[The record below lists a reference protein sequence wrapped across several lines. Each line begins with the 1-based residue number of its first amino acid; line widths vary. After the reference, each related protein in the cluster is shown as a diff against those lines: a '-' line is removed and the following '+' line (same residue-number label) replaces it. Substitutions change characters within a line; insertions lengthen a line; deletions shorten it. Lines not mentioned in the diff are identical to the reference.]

1 MRIALSAL
9 AIAALLS
16 HQLIAAD
23 GFKLETGFT
32 SLFNGKNLDGWK
44 TSNGEALEGK
54 TEAFKGRFKVTD
66 DSIVIDPKIKGN
78 AVINTVKEF
87 GKDAHIKFEF
97 KAGPGCNNDF
107 YFRGLKFDIT
117 KAGVKNLK
125 EGEWQTLEIISQG
138 ENVEFKSD
146 GATQRTQKAKTDSS
160 PLGVRAEFGPIELR
174 RFRAK

>member
-1 MRIALSAL
+1 ML
-9 AIAALLS
+9 
-16 HQLIAAD
+16 LIACTLIANSHIGAGD
-23 GFKLETGFT
+23 DFKPEAGF
-32 SLFNGKNLDGWK
+32 SPLFNGSNLDGWK
-44 TSNGEALEGK
+44 TSKDEALDGK
-54 TEAFKGRFKVTD
+54 AEAFKGRFKITD
-66 DSIVIDPKIKGN
+66 GAIVIDPKIKGN
-78 AVINTVKEF
+78 AVINTVKQF

-138 ENVEFKSD
+138 DTVEFKSD
-146 GATQRTQKAKTDSS
+146 GALQRTQKAKTDSS